1 MPRSLAYCYDKI
13 VSNLG
18 YLAREYGERHSAH
31 ETAEKTLA
39 SLRNHSIKDVL
50 DQGLHEYIENFI
62 SDNNRLGQEISDGYR
77 FY

>member
-18 YLAREYGERHSAH
+18 YLAREYGESHAAH
-31 ETAEKTLA
+31 ETAKQTMS
-39 SLRNHSIKDVL
+39 SLRSHSIKDVM

-62 SDNNRLGQEISDGYR
+62 SHNNRLGQEISDGYR
-77 FY
+77 FN